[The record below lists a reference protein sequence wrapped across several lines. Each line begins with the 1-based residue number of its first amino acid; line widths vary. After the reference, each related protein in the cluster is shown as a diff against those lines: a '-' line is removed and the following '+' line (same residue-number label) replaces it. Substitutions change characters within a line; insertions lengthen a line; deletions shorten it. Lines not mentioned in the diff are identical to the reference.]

1 MRLSTFTYCL
11 KEGMKNIGRNI
22 WFSLASTAIIS
33 ACIFLFCMFFALVA
47 NVQYMVKNAETTVG
61 ITVFFDENMAEA
73 DILAIGKEIAARKEI
88 KETKYISAEEAWET
102 FQKEYFKDAEE
113 LAEGFADDNPLAGSA
128 SYEIYLKDIADQ
140 DVIVSYLNTI
150 TGIRKINYS
159 NDTASG
165 LSTFNKMLGLISAV
179 IIAILLAV
187 AVFCGLAEGVY
198 AGKREGGLQAV
209 QMAGAL
215 AVTALSVSDM
225 QTMIG
230 LGRQT
235 IEQMDGFAGLLLPVV
250 AVLTA
255 ATGAATGA
263 AVRQG
268 ATVLFS
274 DLLIGAIDT
283 LLVPIVYAYVAVC
296 AAHAAVGNEGL
307 KKLASVLKWVVT
319 SLLTAVLLAFVG
331 YLTASGAIAGSADA
345 AAIKTAKM
353 AISRAVPVVGGILA
367 DAAET
372 VLVGAGVL
380 RGTVGIVGMLGVL
393 AICLIPFLQL
403 AFHYLTYKLAAAL
416 IGAVS
421 DKRLSDLLDSIGG
434 AFGIVLGMTGACA
447 LMLLVSLAS
456 AVKAVT
462 P

>member
-150 TGIRKINYS
+150 AGIRKINYS

-187 AVFCGLAEGVY
+187 AVFLISNTISTAAAFRKDENKIMRLIGATNFMIRAPFVVEG
-198 AGKREGGLQAV
+198 
-209 QMAGAL
+209 
-215 AVTALSVSDM
+215 
-225 QTMIG
+225 I
-230 LGRQT
+230 
-235 IEQMDGFAGLLLPVV
+235 IIGFAGAAIPLVSVYFLYRSAVEYMIEKFHIISNIIEFIPIDTIFPYMIAV
-250 AVLTA
+250 AVALCV
-255 ATGAATGA
+255 G
-263 AVRQG
+263 
-268 ATVLFS
+268 
-274 DLLIGAIDT
+274 IG
-283 LLVPIVYAYVAVC
+283 
-296 AAHAAVGNEGL
+296 
-307 KKLASVLKWVVT
+307 
-319 SLLTAVLLAFVG
+319 FVG
-331 YLTASGAIAGSADA
+331 SFFTIRKHL
-345 AAIKTAKM
+345 K
-353 AISRAVPVVGGILA
+353 V
-367 DAAET
+367 
-372 VLVGAGVL
+372 
-380 RGTVGIVGMLGVL
+380 
-393 AICLIPFLQL
+393 
-403 AFHYLTYKLAAAL
+403 
-416 IGAVS
+416 
-421 DKRLSDLLDSIGG
+421 
-434 AFGIVLGMTGACA
+434 
-447 LMLLVSLAS
+447 
-456 AVKAVT
+456 
-462 P
+462 

>member
-187 AVFCGLAEGVY
+187 AVFLISNTISTAAAFSKDENKIMRLIGATNFMIRAPFVVEG
-198 AGKREGGLQAV
+198 
-209 QMAGAL
+209 
-215 AVTALSVSDM
+215 
-225 QTMIG
+225 I
-230 LGRQT
+230 
-235 IEQMDGFAGLLLPVV
+235 IIGFAGAAIPLVSVYFLYRSAVEYMIEKFHIISNIIEFIPIDTIFPYMIAV
-250 AVLTA
+250 AVAL
-255 ATGAATGA
+255 GVG
-263 AVRQG
+263 
-268 ATVLFS
+268 
-274 DLLIGAIDT
+274 IG
-283 LLVPIVYAYVAVC
+283 
-296 AAHAAVGNEGL
+296 
-307 KKLASVLKWVVT
+307 
-319 SLLTAVLLAFVG
+319 FVG
-331 YLTASGAIAGSADA
+331 SFFTIRKHL
-345 AAIKTAKM
+345 K
-353 AISRAVPVVGGILA
+353 V
-367 DAAET
+367 
-372 VLVGAGVL
+372 
-380 RGTVGIVGMLGVL
+380 
-393 AICLIPFLQL
+393 
-403 AFHYLTYKLAAAL
+403 
-416 IGAVS
+416 
-421 DKRLSDLLDSIGG
+421 
-434 AFGIVLGMTGACA
+434 
-447 LMLLVSLAS
+447 
-456 AVKAVT
+456 
-462 P
+462 

>member
-33 ACIFLFCMFFALVA
+33 ACIFLFCLFFALVA
-47 NVQYMVKNAETTVG
+47 NVQYMVKNADTTVG

-187 AVFCGLAEGVY
+187 AVFLISNTISTAAAFRKDENKIMRLIGATNFMIRAPFVVEG
-198 AGKREGGLQAV
+198 
-209 QMAGAL
+209 
-215 AVTALSVSDM
+215 
-225 QTMIG
+225 I
-230 LGRQT
+230 
-235 IEQMDGFAGLLLPVV
+235 IIGFAGAAIPLVSVYFLYKSAVEYMIEKFHIISNIIEFIPIDTIFPYMIAV
-250 AVLTA
+250 AVAL
-255 ATGAATGA
+255 GVG
-263 AVRQG
+263 
-268 ATVLFS
+268 
-274 DLLIGAIDT
+274 IG
-283 LLVPIVYAYVAVC
+283 
-296 AAHAAVGNEGL
+296 
-307 KKLASVLKWVVT
+307 
-319 SLLTAVLLAFVG
+319 FVG
-331 YLTASGAIAGSADA
+331 SFFTIRKHL
-345 AAIKTAKM
+345 K
-353 AISRAVPVVGGILA
+353 V
-367 DAAET
+367 
-372 VLVGAGVL
+372 
-380 RGTVGIVGMLGVL
+380 
-393 AICLIPFLQL
+393 
-403 AFHYLTYKLAAAL
+403 
-416 IGAVS
+416 
-421 DKRLSDLLDSIGG
+421 
-434 AFGIVLGMTGACA
+434 
-447 LMLLVSLAS
+447 
-456 AVKAVT
+456 
-462 P
+462 